1 MSESDNAAE
10 WVRIM
15 AQRYRWGDDL
25 DAITAEAEELTPRER
40 EGVQRI
46 FEQLFFEGKLNYRW
60 ANDGKAKDAE

>member
-40 EGVQRI
+40 RVSSGSSSNCFSR
-46 FEQLFFEGKLNYRW
+46 GS
-60 ANDGKAKDAE
+60 

>member
-1 MSESDNAAE
+1 
-10 WVRIM
+10 M
-15 AQRYRWGDDL
+15 AQRYRWGGDL

-60 ANDGKAKDAE
+60 ANDGNAKDGE